1 MLRSLVSGTVLS
13 VLMATGAQAGGID
26 WSGQPSGILFKE
38 GQYAELSFR
47 IASPSVS
54 GADIAGQP
62 TGDVGNSF
70 FLPALGYKADLS
82 SALSYAVLIDRPFG
96 ASIDY
101 GQSSPVFGGTSVDA
115 TFSSLTGLLRY
126 KLNERV
132 SVFGGLRAQ
141 AVTSHITLN
150 GAAFGPLA
158 GYAVET
164 DTDTGLGYV
173 GGLAYEIPRIALRAA
188 LTYNSEIR
196 HDVTTR
202 ENIAPGESPT
212 RITTPQS
219 INLDVQT
226 GIAKDTLVFGSVR
239 WVDWS
244 SFEVAPPALLAAS
257 GSSLVSYENDT
268 FTYTLGVG
276 HQFSKTWSGAVQMS
290 YDNEDQALAS
300 PLGPTNG
307 FVSLGAGVTYQL
319 EKMQITGGIE
329 YAWLG
334 DADVD
339 AGGAAGAAFTDN
351 TAVGISLQVGY
362 SF

>member
-1 MLRSLVSGTVLS
+1 MLRLLVLGTALS
-13 VLMATGAQAGGID
+13 VLLTSAADAGGID
-26 WSGQPSGILFKE
+26 WSGQPSGLLFEE
-38 GQYAELSFR
+38 GRYAELSFR
-47 IASPSVS
+47 MTSPSVS
-54 GADIAGQP
+54 GTDIAGQP
-62 TGDVGNSF
+62 TGDVTNTF
-70 FLPALGYKADLS
+70 FLPSLGYKADLS
-82 SALSYAVLIDRPFG
+82 PALSYAVMIDRPFG
-96 ASIDY
+96 ASVDY
-101 GQSSPVFGGTSVDA
+101 GGSSPVFGGTSVDA
-115 TFSSLTGLLRY
+115 TFTALTGLLRY
-126 KLNERV
+126 KINEGI

-141 AVTSHITLN
+141 TVSADITLN

-158 GYAVET
+158 GYAVTT
-164 DTDTGLGYV
+164 DNDTGLGYV
-173 GGLAYEIPRIALRAA
+173 GGVAYEIPRIALRAA

-202 ENIAPGESPT
+202 ETIAPGESRT

-226 GIAKDTLVFGSVR
+226 GIARDTLVFGSVR

-244 SFEVAPPALLAAS
+244 SFDVAPAALLAAS

-276 HQFSKTWSGAVQMS
+276 RQFSKVWSGAVQVS
-290 YDNEDQALAS
+290 YDTEDQTLSSA
-300 PLGPTNG
+300 LGPTNG
-307 FVSLGAGVTYQL
+307 FVSLGAGVTYQMNR
-319 EKMQITGGIE
+319 MQVTGGIA

-339 AGGAAGAAFTDN
+339 AGGASGATFTDD
-351 TAVGISLQVGY
+351 TAVGISLQIGY

>member
-1 MLRSLVSGTVLS
+1 MLRFLTSGTVLS
-13 VLMATGAQAGGID
+13 VFVATGTHAGGID
-26 WSGQPSGILFKE
+26 WSGQPSGILFQD
-38 GQYAELSFR
+38 GQYAELSYR
-47 IASPSVS
+47 MASPSVS
-54 GADIAGQP
+54 GTDIAGQP
-62 TGDVGNSF
+62 TKDVVESF

-82 SALSYAVLIDRPFG
+82 PVLSYVVLVDRPFG
-96 ASIDY
+96 ASVDY
-101 GQSSPVFGGTSVDA
+101 SQSSPVFGGTSVDA
-115 TFSSLTGLLRY
+115 TFSALTGLLRY
-126 KLNERV
+126 KFNDRV

-141 AVTSHITLN
+141 TVTSHITLD

-164 DTDTGLGYV
+164 DNDTGLGYV
-173 GGLAYEIPRIALRAA
+173 GGVAYEIPRIALRAA

-196 HDVTTR
+196 HNVTTR
-202 ENIAPGESPT
+202 ENIAPGESRT
-212 RITTPQS
+212 TITTPQS
-219 INLDVQT
+219 INLDLQT

-244 SFEVAPPALLAAS
+244 SFEVSPSALFAAS
-257 GSSLVSYENDT
+257 GRSLVSYEKDT
-268 FTYTLGVG
+268 LTYTLGVG
-276 HQFSKTWSGAVQMS
+276 REFSEVWSGAVQVS

-319 EKMQITGGIE
+319 NRMQVTGGVE

-339 AGGAAGAAFTDN
+339 AGGVAGAAFRDN
-351 TAVGISLQVGY
+351 TAIGISLQVGY
-362 SF
+362 LF